1 MPVVRTGLLLLACL
15 GALLVAAPA
24 QAGQCDLPDAK
35 PLWVDFADGSVP
47 FWSSVFAKPGIVAA
61 ASNLIVPPQLR
72 AAGAKTVAFDLNFK
86 NRVGSPSVPASAEKI
101 VPAADKLF
109 DAAAQWSACDKPL
122 VALNELFGASVP
134 VPWTPTTTA
143 YRANVLA
150 FVNQL
155 ASRGARPFLLVSS
168 TPFTGGEASDWW
180 RQVARS
186 SDIVLEVYFN
196 GPSLAKQGPTLASR
210 RLRTTIRQRVESLIA
225 IGVPVARIG
234 VMLQLGSTPGAG
246 GRERLQPA
254 RAWYEVVKWEA
265 LAARHVANELGIAS
279 VWSWG
284 WGTWNAAGN
293 DPDKQN
299 AACVW
304 LWTRDASLCDGPAA
318 AGPGWNASLTEGQG
332 DLPRGLVCTLGAQ
345 TVKATA
351 VAALAKVTGD
361 RAVAVTLLVKRMA
374 ESEAA
379 QVEWADVLAAERAL
393 VRERFGGSRA
403 AYLAEIAR
411 AHANLTIARGAI
423 ADQLRRDAISR
434 RLHVRSPSPREIA
447 RYADAA
453 PALELPVVRATLV
466 QHAREQAFTGWSLA
480 RQRSALARIACAHD
494 ELPQVD
500 AVDLTDYLPFLA
512 LPLA

>member
-1 MPVVRTGLLLLACL
+1 VRKGLVLLACL
-15 GALLVAAPA
+15 GALVVAAPA

-47 FWSSVFAKPGIVAA
+47 FWSSVFAKPGVVAA

-86 NRVGSPSVPASAEKI
+86 NRVGSPSAPAAAEKMI
-101 VPAADKLF
+101 PAADKLF
-109 DAAAQWSACDKPL
+109 DAAAQWAACDKPL
-122 VALNELFGASVP
+122 IALNELFGASVP

-150 FVNQL
+150 FVNEL
-155 ASRGARPFLLVSS
+155 AVRGARPFLLVSS
-168 TPFTGGEASDWW
+168 EPFTGGEASDWW
-180 RQVARS
+180 RQVAQS

-196 GPSLAKQGPTLASR
+196 GPSLGKQGATLGNR
-210 RLRTTIRQRVESLIA
+210 RLRTTIRRRVESLIS
-225 IGVPVARIG
+225 IGVPVSRIG

-254 RAWYEVVKWEA
+254 QAWYEVVKWEA
-265 LAARHVANELGIAS
+265 LSARQVANELGIAS
-279 VWSWG
+279 IWSWG

-304 LWTRDASLCDGPAA
+304 LWTRDPSLCDGPAA

-332 DLPRGLVCTLGAQ
+332 DLPRGLVCTLGPQ
-345 TVKATA
+345 TVQATA
-351 VAALAKVTGD
+351 VAALSKVTGD
-361 RAVAVTLLVKRMA
+361 RDVAITLLVKRMA
-374 ESEAA
+374 ENEVA
-379 QVEWADVLAAERAL
+379 QVEWKDVLAAEREL
-393 VRERFGGSRA
+393 VRTRFDGSRA
-403 AYLAEIAR
+403 AYAAELAR

-423 ADQLRRDAISR
+423 ADQLRRAAIAGQLR
-434 RLHVRSPSPREIA
+434 VPVPSPRAVE
-447 RYADAA
+447 RYAEASGSASLDTASIRR
-453 PALELPVVRATLV
+453 ALTAI
-466 QHAREQAFTGWSLA
+466 AREQAFTGWTLA

-494 ELPQVD
+494 ELPTVD

>member
-1 MPVVRTGLLLLACL
+1 VAVVRTGLLLLACL

-47 FWSSVFAKPGIVAA
+47 FWSSVFAKPGVVAA

-86 NRVGSPSVPASAEKI
+86 KRVGSPSAPADGDKM

-122 VALNELFGASVP
+122 IALNELFGASVP

-143 YRANVLA
+143 YRANVLT
-150 FVNQL
+150 FVGQL
-155 ASRGARPFLLVSS
+155 AARGARPFLLVSS
-168 TPFTGGEASDWW
+168 MPFTGGEASDWW
-180 RQVARS
+180 RQLAQS

-196 GPSLAKQGPTLASR
+196 GPSVWKQGPTLGNR
-210 RLRTTIRQRVESLIA
+210 RLRTTIRQRIESLVA
-225 IGVPVARIG
+225 IGVPVSRIG

-254 RAWYEVVKWEA
+254 QAWYEVVKWEA
-265 LAARHVANELGIAS
+265 LSARHVANELGIAS
-279 VWSWG
+279 LWSWG

-293 DPDKQN
+293 DPDKQG

-304 LWTRDASLCDGPAA
+304 LWTRDPSLCNGPAA
-318 AGPGWNASLTEGQG
+318 AGAGWNASLTEGQG

-345 TVKATA
+345 TVQATA
-351 VAALAKVTGD
+351 VAALAKVTRD
-361 RAVAVTLLVKRMA
+361 RDVAVTLLVKRMA
-374 ESEAA
+374 ENEAA
-379 QVEWADVLAAERAL
+379 QVAWKDVLAAERTL
-393 VRERFGGSRA
+393 IGDRFGGSRA
-403 AYLAEIAR
+403 AYAAELGQAR
-411 AHANLTIARGAI
+411 ANVSIARGAI

-434 RLHVRSPSPREIA
+434 RLNVRSPSRREIA

-453 PALELPVVRATLV
+453 PTLELSAVRLALTA
-466 QHAREQAFTGWSLA
+466 HAREQAFTGWSLA

-512 LPLA
+512 LA

>member
-1 MPVVRTGLLLLACL
+1 LPVVRKGLLLLACL
-15 GALLVAAPA
+15 AAIWAAPA

-47 FWSSVFAKPGIVAA
+47 FWSSVFARPGIVAA

-86 NRVGSPSVPASAEKI
+86 NRVGSPSAPAAAEKV
-101 VPAADKLF
+101 VPAADRLF

-143 YRANVLA
+143 YRANVLT

-180 RQVARS
+180 RQVAQS
-186 SDIVLEVYFN
+186 ADIVLEVYFN
-196 GPSLAKQGPTLASR
+196 GPSVWKQGPTLGNR
-210 RLRTTIRQRVESLIA
+210 RLRTVIRQRIESLVA

-254 RAWYEVVKWEA
+254 QAWYEVVKWEA

-304 LWTRDASLCDGPAA
+304 LWARDASLCNGPAA
-318 AGPGWNASLTEGQG
+318 AGAGWNASLTEGQG
-332 DLPRGLVCTLGAQ
+332 DLPRGLVCTLGPQ
-345 TVKATA
+345 SVRATA

-361 RAVAVTLLVKRMA
+361 RDVAVTLLVKRMA
-374 ESEAA
+374 ESETA
-379 QVEWADVLAAERAL
+379 QVEWADVLAAERTL
-393 VRERFGGSRA
+393 VRNRFGGSRA
-403 AYLAEIAR
+403 AYLAELSRAR
-411 AHANLTIARGAI
+411 ANLTIARGAI
-423 ADQLRRDAISR
+423 ADQLRRDAIAQ
-434 RLHVRSPSPREIA
+434 RLHVRSPLAGEVA

-453 PALELPVVRATLV
+453 PTLELSAVRAALV
-466 QHAREQAFTGWSLA
+466 HHAREQAFTGWSLA

-512 LPLA
+512 LA

>member
-1 MPVVRTGLLLLACL
+1 MRKGFVLLACL

-24 QAGQCDLPDAK
+24 QAGQCDLPDAR
-35 PLWVDFADGSVP
+35 PLWADFADGSVP
-47 FWSSVFAKPGIVAA
+47 FWSSVFAKPGVVAA

-86 NRVGSPSVPASAEKI
+86 KRVGSPSAPADADKI
-101 VPAADKLF
+101 VPAADRLF

-122 VALNELFGASVP
+122 LALNELFGASVP

-155 ASRGARPFLLVSS
+155 AARGARPFLLVSS
-168 TPFTGGEASDWW
+168 APFTGGEASDWW
-180 RQVARS
+180 RQVAQS

-196 GPSLAKQGPTLASR
+196 GPSIWKQGATLGNR
-210 RLRTTIRQRVESLIA
+210 RLRTTIRQRIESLLA
-225 IGVPVARIG
+225 IGVPVSRIG

-254 RAWYEVVKWEA
+254 QAWYEVVKWEA
-265 LAARHVANELGIAS
+265 LSARQVANELGIGS

-284 WGTWNAAGN
+284 WGTWNAAGD
-293 DPDKQN
+293 DPDKQS

-304 LWTRDASLCDGPAA
+304 LWTRDPTLCNGPAA

-332 DLPRGLVCTLGAQ
+332 DLPRGLVCTLGSQ
-345 TVKATA
+345 TVRATA
-351 VAALAKVTGD
+351 LAALNRVTGD
-361 RAVAVTLLVKRMA
+361 RHVAMTLLVKRMA
-374 ESEAA
+374 ENEVAK
-379 QVEWADVLAAERAL
+379 VEWKDVLVAERGLILA
-393 VRERFGGSRA
+393 RFGGSRT
-403 AYLAEIAR
+403 AYTAELTRAR
-411 AHANLTIARGAI
+411 ASLAIARGAI

-434 RLHVRSPSPREIA
+434 SLRARTPSGREIQ
-447 RYADAA
+447 RYADAV
-453 PALELPVVRATLV
+453 PALELADVRTTL
-466 QHAREQAFTGWSLA
+466 QKLAREQVFTGWTLA

-500 AVDLTDYLPFLA
+500 AVDLTDYLPFLS
-512 LPLA
+512 LPPGD

>member
-1 MPVVRTGLLLLACL
+1 VGKGFLIVLACV
-15 GALLVAAPA
+15 GALVAAGPA
-24 QAGQCDLPDAK
+24 GAAQCDLPDAK

-47 FWSSVFAKPGIVAA
+47 FWSSVFAKPGVVAA

-86 NRVGSPSVPASAEKI
+86 KRVGSPSAPADADKI

-122 VALNELFGASVP
+122 IALNELFGASVP

-150 FVNQL
+150 FVGEL
-155 ASRGARPFLLVSS
+155 AARGARPFLLVSS

-180 RQVARS
+180 RQLAQS

-196 GPSLAKQGPTLASR
+196 GPSVWKQGPTLGNR
-210 RLRTTIRQRVESLIA
+210 RLRTTIRQRIETLVA
-225 IGVPVARIG
+225 IGVPVSRIG

-254 RAWYEVVKWEA
+254 QAWYEVVKWEA
-265 LAARHVANELGIAS
+265 LSARQVANELGIAS
-279 VWSWG
+279 IWSWG

-304 LWTRDASLCDGPAA
+304 LWTRDPSLCNGPAA
-318 AGPGWNASLTEGQG
+318 AGPGWNASTTEGQG
-332 DLPRGLVCTLGAQ
+332 DLPKGLVCTLGAA
-345 TVKATA
+345 TLKAAA

-361 RAVAVTLLVKRMA
+361 RDVAVTLLVKRLA

-379 QVEWADVLAAERAL
+379 QVEWKDVLAAERTL
-393 VRERFGGSRA
+393 VRDRYDGSRA
-403 AYLAEIAR
+403 AYRAELAR
-411 AHANLTIARGAI
+411 AHANVTIARGAI

-434 RLHVRSPSPREIA
+434 SLPVRAPSPRQIQA
-447 RYADAA
+447 YADAA
-453 PALELPVVRATLV
+453 PALELPAVRATLL
-466 QHAREQAFTGWSLA
+466 QHAREQAFTGWTLA

-494 ELPQVD
+494 QLPQVD